1 MYVVVR
7 SMALLTSSV
16 IQELKYDIQLQNGK
30 QKYNNV
36 GTVPKSNRK
45 IVEIVKITTHRTQIH
60 DYSLS
65 WLGTSIPIKGDGVI
79 FMGPDVPFM

>member
-1 MYVVVR
+1 MYVVVK

-16 IQELKYDIQLQNGK
+16 IQKLKYDIQLQNEK

-36 GTVPKSNRK
+36 GTVSKSNRK
-45 IVEIVKITTHRTQIH
+45 MVEIGKITTHSTQIH

-65 WLGTSIPIKGDGVI
+65 WLGTGILIKCGGVI
-79 FMGPDVPFM
+79 FMGPGVPFM